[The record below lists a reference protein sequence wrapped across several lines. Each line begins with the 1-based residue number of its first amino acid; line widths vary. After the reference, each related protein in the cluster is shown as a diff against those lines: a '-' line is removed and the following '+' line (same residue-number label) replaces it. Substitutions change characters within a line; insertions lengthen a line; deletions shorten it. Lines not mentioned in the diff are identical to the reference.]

1 MERFIFGAPTLLPM
15 NPRAGGRLPSMND
28 VAREAGVSL
37 GTVSNVLNK
46 PQGCRPETVERVQAA
61 ITRLGFVRNL
71 NARSLV
77 GATSHTIGLNVFD
90 LSNSLFVDI
99 ARGAQATI
107 RERGHQLV
115 ITDSDTD
122 QRQQREHLDYFDETR
137 VAGILLAPQFDP
149 DDDIDRLGSHGR
161 RVVVLNHD
169 TPGASWS
176 TVLVD
181 NEHVGY
187 LAASHLIGRGCRRLA
202 FVGVP
207 ESLQPADERR
217 RGVARAIAESD
228 GVELLDIKTS
238 DLQIAGGIVAGRQV
252 LAMDPQLRPDGVV
265 CVADLTGMAIIQVLA
280 AGNVRVPG
288 DVLVMGC
295 DANVNAWGGPVTL
308 TTVAQH
314 GDEMGSVGAQI
325 LLDELADPDRPPTLH
340 VIRPELIERSSTAA
354 LAR

>member
-1 MERFIFGAPTLLPM
+1 MNALPE
-15 NPRAGGRLPSMND
+15 GRLPNMND

-37 GTVSNVLNK
+37 GTVSNVLNR
-46 PQGCRPETVERVQAA
+46 PQGCRPETVERVRTA
-61 ITRLGFVRNL
+61 IERLGFVRNL
-71 NARSLV
+71 NARALV
-77 GATSHTIGLNVFD
+77 GAGSHTIGLNVFD

-99 ARGAQATI
+99 ARGAQAKV

-115 ITDSDTD
+115 ITDSGTD

-169 TPGASWS
+169 TPGAPWS

-187 LAASHLIGRGCRRLA
+187 LAASHLISRGCRRLA

-217 RGVARAIAESD
+217 RGVERAVGESG
-228 GVELLDIKTS
+228 GVSLIDLHTT
-238 DLQIAGGIVAGRQV
+238 DLQIAGGIAAGLALVAMGRE
-252 LAMDPQLRPDGVV
+252 ARPDGVV
-265 CVADLTGMAIIQVLA
+265 CVADLTGMAVIQVLA
-280 AGNVRVPG
+280 AEGIRVPG

-295 DANVNAWGGPVTL
+295 DSNTSAWGGPVTL

-314 GDEMGSVGAQI
+314 GDDMGAVGGQI
-325 LLDELADPDRPPTLH
+325 LLDELADPTRPPTRH
-340 VIRPELIERSSTAA
+340 VIKPELMERSSTAA
-354 LAR
+354 LAG

>member
-1 MERFIFGAPTLLPM
+1 MTAKGP
-15 NPRAGGRLPSMND
+15 GRLPSMND
-28 VAREAGVSL
+28 VARAAGVSL

-46 PQGCRPETVERVQAA
+46 PQGCRPETVQRVRAA
-61 ITRLGFVRNL
+61 IEQLGFVRNL

-90 LSNSLFVDI
+90 LGNSLFVDI
-99 ARGAQATI
+99 ARGAQATV

-122 QRQQREHLDYFDETR
+122 QAQQREHLDYFDETR
-137 VAGILLAPQFDP
+137 VAGVLLAPQFDP
-149 DDDIDRLGSHGR
+149 DDDISRLASHGR

-169 TPGASWS
+169 TPGADWS

-187 LAASHLIGRGCRRLA
+187 LAATHLISRGCRRLA

-207 ESLQPADERR
+207 EALQPAEERL
-217 RGVARAIAESD
+217 RGVRRAVGEAPGI
-228 GVELLDIKTS
+228 ELMDIRTI
-238 DLQIAGGIVAGRQV
+238 DLQIAGGISAGRQI
-252 LAMDPQLRPDGVV
+252 LDLPADQRPDGVI

-280 AGNVRVPG
+280 AGGVRVPG

-295 DANVNAWGGPVTL
+295 DSNINAWGGPVTL

-314 GDEMGSVGAQI
+314 GDEMGAAAATI
-325 LLDELADPDRPPTLH
+325 LLDELADPTRPPTRH
-340 VIRPELIERSSTAA
+340 VIRPELIERTSTAA
-354 LAR
+354 LTG

>member
-1 MERFIFGAPTLLPM
+1 
-15 NPRAGGRLPSMND
+15 MND

-37 GTVSNVLNK
+37 GTVSNVLNR
-46 PQGCRPETVERVQAA
+46 PEGCRPETVARVQAA
-61 ITRLGFVRNL
+61 IDRLGFVRNL

-77 GATSHTIGLNVFD
+77 GAGSHAIGLNVFD

-99 ARGAQATI
+99 ARGAQAAI

-122 QRQQREHLDYFDETR
+122 PRQQREHLDYFDETR
-137 VAGILLAPQFDP
+137 VAGVLLAPQFDP
-149 DDDIDRLGSHGR
+149 DGDVGRLASHGR

-169 TPGASWS
+169 TPGATWS

-187 LAASHLIGRGCRRLA
+187 LAATHLMQRGCRRLA

-217 RGVARAIAESD
+217 RGVRRAVAEAA
-228 GVELLDIKTS
+228 GVQVIDIHTT
-238 DLQIAGGIVAGRQV
+238 DLQVAGGIVAGRRLV
-252 LAMDPQLRPDGVV
+252 DLPSGERPDGII
-265 CVADLTGMAIIQVLA
+265 CVADLTGMAVIQVLA
-280 AGNVRVPG
+280 AGGVRVPE

-295 DANVNAWGGPVTL
+295 DANSNAWGGPVTL

-314 GDEMGSVGAQI
+314 GDEMGAVGARI
-325 LLDELADPDRPPTLH
+325 LLDELADPTRPPTRH

-354 LAR
+354 PMH